1 VYDIQRR
8 SVADRAAPVVVVQ
21 SAVPLNMPEPARR
34 RSATMAILEKTLR
47 GSILVAQLNRD
58 VPTNPMNRA
67 LEQEIIRVCQDVED
81 SPNIKALVLTGGRDR
96 SFCVGGD
103 FNEVRRA
110 DNRPAI
116 EELIDRCIGLYISI
130 LQVTKPTIAAIDG
143 YAIGLGFQ
151 MALSC
156 DWRIGTSNTQMI
168 MWELKK
174 GVACPLGAYM
184 LEKFFTRAAMLEFVY
199 GCEPVPI
206 HWALEHKL
214 LNEVTGPDDA
224 LEKAVVRAEAFCAY
238 PEISYRRTK
247 ESINRSFIA
256 GLQDVAKVARE
267 VHVASFTSKSAE
279 QHFNRVLSH

>member
-1 VYDIQRR
+1 
-8 SVADRAAPVVVVQ
+8 
-21 SAVPLNMPEPARR
+21 
-34 RSATMAILEKTLR
+34 MAILEKELR
-47 GSILVAQLNRD
+47 GSVLVAQLNRE

-81 SPNIKALVLTGGRDR
+81 SPDVKALVLTGGRER

-103 FNEVRRA
+103 FNEVRQA

-116 EELIDRCIGLYISI
+116 EDLIDRCIALYISL

-156 DWRIGTSNTQMI
+156 DWQIGASNTKMI

-184 LEKFFTRAAMLEFVY
+184 LEKFFARAAMLRWCMGANRY
-199 GCEPVPI
+199 RSS
-206 HWALEHKL
+206 
-214 LNEVTGPDDA
+214 GP
-224 LEKAVVRAEAFCAY
+224 
-238 PEISYRRTK
+238 S
-247 ESINRSFIA
+247 S
-256 GLQDVAKVARE
+256 
-267 VHVASFTSKSAE
+267 TSC
-279 QHFNRVLSH
+279 

>member
-1 VYDIQRR
+1 
-8 SVADRAAPVVVVQ
+8 
-21 SAVPLNMPEPARR
+21 
-34 RSATMAILEKTLR
+34 MAILEKALR
-47 GSILVAQLNRD
+47 GSVLVAQLNRE

-81 SPNIKALVLTGGRDR
+81 SPDVKALVLTGGRER

-103 FNEVRRA
+103 FNEVRQA

-116 EELIDRCIGLYISI
+116 EELIDRCIALYISL

-156 DWRIGTSNTQMI
+156 DWRIGASNTKMI

-184 LEKFFTRAAMLEFVY
+184 LEKFCARAAMLEMVY

-206 HWALEHKL
+206 VWALEHKL
-214 LNEVTGPDDA
+214 LNEVTGLDDP
-224 LEKAVVRAEAFCAY
+224 LEKAVARAEAFCAY
-238 PEISYRRTK
+238 PEIPYRRTK

-256 GLQDVAKVARE
+256 GLQDVAKVAKE
-267 VHVASFTSKSAE
+267 VHVSSFMSKSAE
-279 QHFNRVLSH
+279 QHFNRVLSQ